1 MLGSAKQS
9 LHLTIRGVVQGI
21 GFRPFVYRLAKEIG
35 LVGWVN
41 NSTAGVFIEV
51 EGTKQQLED
60 FVLRLKTEN
69 PPRSQI
75 QNIEINWRKLKGF
88 KTFKILPS
96 TTGKKTAIVLPDL
109 ATCPDCLQEI
119 FDPNNRR
126 YRYPFTNCTNCGPRY
141 SIIEA
146 LPYDRANTTMKAFS
160 MCPSC
165 ETEYQNPSDRRFHAQ
180 PNTCPQ
186 CGPKIELW
194 DSMGKIVA
202 QNYHAICVTAAA
214 IRQGKIVAV
223 KGLGGFHLIVDARNK
238 KAVQLLRQR
247 KHRPDKPLALMY
259 PNLELIKE
267 DCQVSELEEKLLRSP
282 EAPIVILRRSRG
294 EWLYSFQENFVN
306 ALTINCAIAPDNP
319 YWGIMLPYT
328 PLHHLLM
335 AELGFA
341 IVATSGNLA
350 NEPICID
357 EHEAIKRL
365 NGIADLFLIHDR
377 PIVRPIDDSIAR
389 IIMREETIIRRAR
402 GYAPLPI
409 SILKSKNSHP
419 AILAVGAHLKNT
431 IAIAIDHQIFLSQHI
446 GDLETSQAIDAFSQV
461 IASFQKLYDFEPEII
476 AGDRHPDYFSSHPY
490 TSVERRCLRVTVG
503 QYAQNSG
510 KKVIPVQHHYAHV
523 LACMAENQILGETVL
538 GIAWDGSGYGLD
550 STIWGGE
557 FLLIPAIESLNLT
570 SGEQPFQ
577 RVAHLHPF
585 PLPGGDLAIKEPR
598 RSALGLLYEVFGD
611 QLFSEK
617 QFQPLLVA
625 FSHQE
630 LTIFA
635 KMLSNKINTPL
646 TSSIGRLFDGI
657 AAITNLCQ
665 IASFE
670 GQAAMQLEFA
680 LDCVLTEESYPLLF
694 QNTQIDWRSMLL
706 AILEDV
712 TNKVSVDI
720 ISAKFHHTLVDA
732 ILSIAQQVKVAK
744 IVLTG
749 GCFQNKCLTEKAI
762 AKLRTA
768 GFQPY
773 WHHRTP
779 SNDGSIALGQA
790 IAAILETTNN
800 LNCINKVVP

>member
-1 MLGSAKQS
+1 
-9 LHLTIRGVVQGI
+9 
-21 GFRPFVYRLAKEIG
+21 
-35 LVGWVN
+35 
-41 NSTAGVFIEV
+41 
-51 EGTKQQLED
+51 
-60 FVLRLKTEN
+60 
-69 PPRSQI
+69 
-75 QNIEINWRKLKGF
+75 
-88 KTFKILPS
+88 
-96 TTGKKTAIVLPDL
+96 
-109 ATCPDCLQEI
+109 
-119 FDPNNRR
+119 
-126 YRYPFTNCTNCGPRY
+126 
-141 SIIEA
+141 
-146 LPYDRANTTMKAFS
+146 MKAFS

-165 ETEYQNPSDRRFHAQ
+165 ETEYQNPRDRRFHAQ
-180 PNTCPQ
+180 PNACPQ

-194 DSMGKIVA
+194 DSRGKIIA
-202 QNYHAICVTAAA
+202 QNYHAISVTAAA
-214 IRQGKIVAV
+214 IRQGKIVAI
-223 KGLGGFHLIVDARNK
+223 KGLGGFHLIVDAKNE

-247 KHRPDKPLALMY
+247 KHRPDKPFALMY

-267 DCQVSELEEKLLRSP
+267 DCQVSELEEKLLQSP
-282 EAPIVILRRSRG
+282 EAPIVILKRSRG
-294 EWLYSFQENFVN
+294 EWRI
-306 ALTINCAIAPDNP
+306 ALPINDSIAPNNP

-377 PIVRPIDDSIAR
+377 PIVRPIDDSIIR
-389 IIMREETIIRRAR
+389 VIMGEETIIRRAR

-409 SILKSKNSHP
+409 SILKDKNSHP

-446 GDLETSQAIDAFSQV
+446 GDLETPQAIDAFSQV
-461 IASFQKLYDFEPEII
+461 IASLQKLYDFEPEII
-476 AGDRHPDYFSSHPY
+476 ASDRHPDYFSS
-490 TSVERRCLRVTVG
+490 

-550 STIWGGE
+550 GTIWGGE
-557 FLLIPAIESLNLT
+557 FLLIPAIESLNLK

-577 RVAHLHPF
+577 RIAHLRPF
-585 PLPGGDLAIKEPR
+585 PLPGGDRAIKEPR
-598 RSALGLLYEVFGD
+598 RSAIGLLYEAFGD
-611 QLFSEK
+611 QLFVEK

-625 FSHQE
+625 FSDKE
-630 LTIFA
+630 LAILS
-635 KMLSNKINTPL
+635 KMLLNKINTPL
-646 TSSIGRLFDGI
+646 TSSMGRLFDGI

-670 GQAAMQLEFA
+670 GQAAMQLELIIDRFS
-680 LDCVLTEESYPLLF
+680 TEESYPLIF
-694 QNTQIDWRSMLL
+694 KNNKIDWRSMLL
-706 AILEDV
+706 AILDDV

-720 ISAKFHHTLVDA
+720 ISAKFHNTLVDA
-732 ILSIAQQVKVAK
+732 IILIAQQIKVEK

-749 GCFQNKCLTEKAI
+749 GCFQNKYLTEKAI

-768 GFQPY
+768 GFHPY
-773 WHHRTP
+773 WHHRVP
-779 SNDGSIALGQA
+779 PNDGSIALGQA

-800 LNCINKVVP
+800 LNFVNKVVP

>member
-1 MLGSAKQS
+1 MLNSVKQR
-9 LHLTIRGVVQGI
+9 LYLAIQGTIQGV
-21 GFRPFVYRLAKEIG
+21 GFRPFVYRLAKDIG

-51 EGTKQQLED
+51 EGTKQQLET
-60 FVLRLKTEN
+60 FLWRLKTEN

-75 QNIEINWRKLKGF
+75 QNIEINWRKATGF
-88 KTFKILPS
+88 KTFEILPS

-146 LPYDRANTTMKAFS
+146 LPYDRAYTTMKAFS

-165 ETEYQNPSDRRFHAQ
+165 ETEYKNPSDRRFHAQ
-180 PNTCPQ
+180 PNACPE

-194 DSMGKIVA
+194 DSMGKVLD
-202 QNYHAICVTAAA
+202 QNYDALVATAAA

-223 KGLGGFHLIVDARNK
+223 KGLGGFHLVVDARNE
-238 KAVQLLRQR
+238 KAVKLLRQR

-259 PNLELIKE
+259 PNLELIRE
-267 DCQVSELEEKLLRSP
+267 HCQVSDLEAKLLRSP
-282 EAPIVILRRSRG
+282 EAPIVILSRR
-294 EWLYSFQENFVN
+294 EKNFN
-306 ALTINCAIAPDNP
+306 ECAIAPKNP
-319 YWGIMLPYT
+319 YLGIMLPYT

-335 AELGFA
+335 AELGCA

-377 PIVRPIDDSIAR
+377 PIVRPIDDSITR
-389 IIMREETIIRRAR
+389 IIMGEETIIRRAR

-431 IAIAIDHQIFLSQHI
+431 IAFAIDHQIFLSQHI
-446 GDLETSQAIDAFSQV
+446 GDLETPQAIDAFSKV
-461 IASFQKLYDFEPEII
+461 ISSFQKLYDFEPEII
-476 AGDRHPDYFSSHPY
+476 ACDRHPDYFSS
-490 TSVERRCLRVTVG
+490 

-523 LACMAENQILGETVL
+523 LACMAENEILGETVL
-538 GIAWDGSGYGLD
+538 GIAWDGSGCGLIPP
-550 STIWGGE
+550 SPLNKGGSEGGIWGGE
-557 FLLIPAIESLNLT
+557 FLLIPAIESLNST
-570 SGEQPFQ
+570 SRQQPFQ
-577 RVAHLHPF
+577 RIAHLRPF
-585 PLPGGDLAIKEPR
+585 PLPGGDRAIKEPR
-598 RSALGLLYEVFGD
+598 RSAIGLLYEAFGD
-611 QLFSEK
+611 QLFVEK
-617 QFQPLLVA
+617 QFQRLLRG
-625 FSHQE
+625 FLDQE
-630 LTIFA
+630 LAILS

-646 TSSIGRLFDGI
+646 TSSMGRLFDGI
-657 AAITNLCQ
+657 AAITNLSQ

-670 GQAAMQLEFA
+670 GQAAMQLEFII
-680 LDCVLTEESYPLLF
+680 DRFLTEKSYPLIF
-694 QNTQIDWRSMLL
+694 QNNKIDWRSMLL
-706 AILEDV
+706 DILDDL
-712 TNKVSVDI
+712 TNQVPVSM
-720 ISAKFHHTLVDA
+720 ISRKFHNTLIDV
-732 ILSIAQQVKVAK
+732 IVSIAQQMKVEK

-749 GCFQNKCLTEKAI
+749 GCFQNKYLTEKAI
-762 AKLRTA
+762 AKLRIA
-768 GFQPY
+768 GFHPY
-773 WHHRTP
+773 WHHHLP
-779 SNDGSIALGQA
+779 PNDGSIALGQA
-790 IAAILETTNN
+790 IAAILGTSND
-800 LNCINKVVP
+800 LNFVD

>member
-1 MLGSAKQS
+1 MLGSVQRC
-9 LHLTIRGVVQGI
+9 LHLTILGVVQGV

-51 EGTKQQLED
+51 EGTKQQLET
-60 FVLRLKTEN
+60 FLWRLKTEN

-75 QNIEINWRKLKGF
+75 QNIEIDGRKLKGF
-88 KTFKILPS
+88 KTFEILPS

-119 FDPNNRR
+119 FNPNNRR
-126 YRYPFTNCTNCGPRY
+126 YRYSFTNCTNCGPRY
-141 SIIEA
+141 SIIEG
-146 LPYDRANTTMKAFS
+146 LPYDRTNTTMKAFS

-165 ETEYQNPSDRRFHAQ
+165 ETEYKNPSDRRFHAQ
-180 PNTCPQ
+180 PNACPQ

-194 DSMGKIVA
+194 NDTGKILDR
-202 QNYHAICVTAAA
+202 NYDAISATAAA
-214 IRQGKIVAV
+214 IRRGKIVAI
-223 KGLGGFHLIVDARNK
+223 KGLGGFHLIVDAKNE
-238 KAVQLLRQR
+238 KAVKLLRQR

-259 PNLELIKE
+259 PNLELIKQH
-267 DCQVSELEEKLLRSP
+267 CQVSELEEKLLQSP
-282 EAPIVILRRSRG
+282 EAPIVILKRRG
-294 EWLYSFQENFVN
+294 EGTF
-306 ALTINCAIAPDNP
+306 ALTNECAIAPKNP
-319 YWGIMLPYT
+319 YLGIMLPYT

-335 AELGFA
+335 AELGCA

-389 IIMREETIIRRAR
+389 VIMGEETIIRRAR

-409 SILKSKNSHP
+409 SILKRKNSNP

-431 IAIAIDHQIFLSQHI
+431 ITIAIDRQIFLSQHI
-446 GDLETSQAIDAFSQV
+446 GDLQTSQAIEAFSQV
-461 IASFQKLYDFEPEII
+461 IVSFQKLYDFEPEII
-476 AGDRHPDYFSSHPY
+476 ACDRHPDYFSS
-490 TSVERRCLRVTVG
+490 

-523 LACMAENQILGETVL
+523 LACMAENEILGETVL

-550 STIWGGE
+550 GTIWGGE
-557 FLLIPAIESLNLT
+557 FLLIPAIESLNLK
-570 SGEQPFQ
+570 SEKKPFQ

-598 RSALGLLYEVFGD
+598 RSALGLLYEAFGD
-611 QLFSEK
+611 QLFVEK
-617 QFQPLLVA
+617 QFQPLLRA
-625 FSHQE
+625 FSDQE
-630 LTIFA
+630 LA
-635 KMLSNKINTPL
+635 VLSKMLSNQLNTPL
-646 TSSIGRLFDGI
+646 TSSMGRLFDGI
-657 AAITNLCQ
+657 AALTNLCQ

-670 GQAAMQLEFA
+670 GQAAMQLEFII
-680 LDCVLTEESYPLLF
+680 DRFLTEKSYPLIF
-694 QNTQIDWRSMLL
+694 QNNQIHWRSMLL
-706 AILEDV
+706 AILDDV

-720 ISAKFHHTLVDA
+720 ISAKFHNTLIDMIV
-732 ILSIAQQVKVAK
+732 SITQQIKVEK

-749 GCFQNKCLTEKAI
+749 GCFQNKYLTEKAI

-768 GFQPY
+768 GFHPY
-773 WHHRTP
+773 WHYRVP
-779 SNDGSIALGQA
+779 PNDGSIALGQA
-790 IAAILETTNN
+790 ISAILEAT
-800 LNCINKVVP
+800 K

>member
-1 MLGSAKQS
+1 MLNSAKQF
-9 LHLTIRGVVQGI
+9 LHLTIRGVVQGV

-41 NSTAGVFIEV
+41 NSTEGVFIEV
-51 EGTKQQLED
+51 EGTKQQLET
-60 FVLRLKTEN
+60 FLWRLKTEN

-75 QNIEINWRKLKGF
+75 QNIEINWKKLKDF
-88 KTFKILPS
+88 KTFEILPS
-96 TTGKKTAIVLPDL
+96 TAGKKTAIVLPDL

-141 SIIEA
+141 SIIEG
-146 LPYDRANTTMKAFS
+146 LPYDRANTTMKAFY

-180 PNTCPQ
+180 PNACNQ

-194 DSMGKIVA
+194 DSMGKIIA
-202 QNYHAICVTAAA
+202 QNYHAISVTAAA
-214 IRQGKIVAV
+214 IRQGKIIAV
-223 KGLGGFHLIVDARNK
+223 KGLGGFHLIVDAKNE
-238 KAVQLLRQR
+238 KAVNLLRQR

-267 DCQVSELEEKLLRSP
+267 DCQVSELEEKFLQSP

-294 EWLYSFQENFVN
+294 EWPYSFQENFVN
-306 ALTINCAIAPDNP
+306 ALTINSAIAPNNP
-319 YWGIMLPYT
+319 YLGIMLPYT

-335 AELGFA
+335 AELGCA
-341 IVATSGNLA
+341 IVATSGNVA

-365 NGIADLFLIHDR
+365 NGIADLFLVHDR
-377 PIVRPIDDSIAR
+377 PIVRPIDDSIIR
-389 IIMREETIIRRAR
+389 VIMGEETIIRRAR

-409 SILKSKNSHP
+409 SILKDKNSHP

-431 IAIAIDHQIFLSQHI
+431 IAIAINHQIFLSQHI
-446 GDLETSQAIDAFSQV
+446 GDLQTPQAIDAFSQV

-476 AGDRHPDYFSSHPY
+476 ACDRHPDYFSS
-490 TSVERRCLRVTVG
+490 

-538 GIAWDGSGYGLD
+538 GIAWDGTGYGLD
-550 STIWGGE
+550 GTIWGGE
-557 FLLIPAIESLNLT
+557 FLLIPAIESLNLK
-570 SGEQPFQ
+570 SGEKPFQ

-585 PLPGGDLAIKEPR
+585 PLPGGDRAIKEPR
-598 RSALGLLYEVFGD
+598 RSALGLLYEVFGN
-611 QLFSEK
+611 QLLVEK
-617 QFQPLLVA
+617 RFQPLLAA
-625 FSHQE
+625 FSDQE
-630 LTIFA
+630 LAILS

-646 TSSIGRLFDGI
+646 TSSMGRLFDGI

-670 GQAAMQLEFA
+670 GQAAMQLELITDRF
-680 LDCVLTEESYPLLF
+680 LTEKSYPLIF
-694 QNTQIDWRSMLL
+694 QNNKIDWRSMLL
-706 AILEDV
+706 TILDDV

-720 ISAKFHHTLVDA
+720 ISAKFHNTLVDA
-732 ILSIAQQVKVAK
+732 IISIAQQVKVEK

-749 GCFQNKCLTEKAI
+749 GCFQNKYLTEKAI

-768 GFQPY
+768 GFHPY
-773 WHHRTP
+773 WHHRVP

-790 IAAILETTNN
+790 IAAILGTSNN
-800 LNCINKVVP
+800 LNFVD

>member
-1 MLGSAKQS
+1 MLGSLKRC
-9 LHLTIRGVVQGI
+9 LHLTIRGVVQGV

-35 LVGWVN
+35 LGGWVN

-51 EGTKQQLED
+51 EGTKQQLET
-60 FVLRLKTEN
+60 FLWRLKTEN

-75 QNIEINWRKLKGF
+75 QNIEINWRKATGF

-96 TTGKKTAIVLPDL
+96 TAGKKTAIVLPDL

-141 SIIEA
+141 SIIEG
-146 LPYDRANTTMKAFS
+146 LPYDRAYTTMKAFS
-160 MCPSC
+160 ICPSC

-180 PNTCPQ
+180 PNACAQ

-194 DSMGKIVA
+194 DSMGKIIA
-202 QNYHAICVTAAA
+202 QNYHAISVTAAA
-214 IRQGKIVAV
+214 IRRGKILAV
-223 KGLGGFHLIVDARNK
+223 KGLGGFHLIVDAENE
-238 KAVQLLRQR
+238 KAVNLLRQR
-247 KHRPDKPLALMY
+247 KHRPDKPLAMMY
-259 PNLELIKE
+259 PNLELIKKH
-267 DCQVSELEEKLLRSP
+267 CQVSKLEEKLLRSP
-282 EAPIVILRRSRG
+282 EAPIVILKRRG
-294 EWLYSFQENFVN
+294 EWPYSFQENFVN

-319 YWGIMLPYT
+319 YLGIMLPYT

-335 AELGFA
+335 AELGCA

-377 PIVRPIDDSIAR
+377 PISRPIDDSIAR
-389 IIMREETIIRRAR
+389 IIMGEETIIRRAR

-409 SILKSKNSHP
+409 SILTSKNSHP

-446 GDLETSQAIDAFSQV
+446 GDLQTPQAIDAFSQV
-461 IASFQKLYDFEPEII
+461 IANFQKLYDFEPEII
-476 AGDRHPDYFSSHPY
+476 ACDRHPDYFSS
-490 TSVERRCLRVTVG
+490 

-523 LACMAENQILGETVL
+523 LACMAENAILGETVL

-550 STIWGGE
+550 GTIWGGE

-570 SGEQPFQ
+570 LGEKPFQ

-598 RSALGLLYEVFGD
+598 RSALGLLYEAFGD

-617 QFQPLLVA
+617 QFQPLLAA
-625 FSHQE
+625 FSDKE
-630 LTIFA
+630 LA
-635 KMLSNKINTPL
+635 VLSKMLSNQINTPL
-646 TSSIGRLFDGI
+646 TSSMGRLFDGI

-670 GQAAMQLEFA
+670 GQAAMQLEFII
-680 LDCVLTEESYPLLF
+680 DRFLTEKSYPLIF
-694 QNTQIDWRSMLL
+694 QNHKIDWRSMLL
-706 AILEDV
+706 AILDDV

-720 ISAKFHHTLVDA
+720 ISAKFHNTLVDA
-732 ILSIAQQVKVAK
+732 IISIAQQVKVEK

-749 GCFQNKCLTEKAI
+749 GCFQNKYLTEKAI

-768 GFQPY
+768 GFHPY

-779 SNDGSIALGQA
+779 PNDGSIALGQA

-800 LNCINKVVP
+800 

>member
-1 MLGSAKQS
+1 MLGSLKQC
-9 LHLTIRGVVQGI
+9 LYLTIQGTVQGV
-21 GFRPFVYRLAKEIG
+21 GFRPFVYRLAKQIG

-51 EGTKQQLED
+51 EGTQQQLET
-60 FVLRLKTEN
+60 FLWRLKTEN

-75 QNIEINWRKLKGF
+75 QNIEIDWRKLKGF
-88 KTFKILPS
+88 KTFEILPS
-96 TTGKKTAIVLPDL
+96 TTGKKTAVVLPDL

-119 FDPNNRR
+119 FDSTNRR

-165 ETEYQNPSDRRFHAQ
+165 ETEYQNPSARRFHAQ
-180 PNTCPQ
+180 PNACPQ

-194 DSMGKIVA
+194 DSMGKIIA
-202 QNYHAICVTAAA
+202 QNYHAISVTAAA

-223 KGLGGFHLIVDARNK
+223 KGLGGFHLIVDAKNE
-238 KAVQLLRQR
+238 KAVKLLRQC

-259 PNLELIKE
+259 PNLELIKQH
-267 DCQVSELEEKLLRSP
+267 CQVSELEEKLLQSP
-282 EAPIVILRRSRG
+282 EAPIVILSRR
-294 EWLYSFQENFVN
+294 EKNFN
-306 ALTINCAIAPDNP
+306 ECAIAPNNP
-319 YWGIMLPYT
+319 YLAIMLPYT

-335 AELGFA
+335 AELGCA

-389 IIMREETIIRRAR
+389 IIMGEETIIRRAR

-409 SILKSKNSHP
+409 SILKDKNSHP
-419 AILAVGAHLKNT
+419 PILAVGAHLKNT
-431 IAIAIDHQIFLSQHI
+431 TAIAIDRQIFLSQHI
-446 GDLETSQAIDAFSQV
+446 GNLQTPQAIDAFSQV
-461 IASFQKLYDFEPEII
+461 IANFQKLYDFEPETI
-476 AGDRHPDYFSSHPY
+476 ACDRHPDYFSS
-490 TSVERRCLRVTVG
+490 

-550 STIWGGE
+550 GTIWGGE
-557 FLLIPAIESLNLT
+557 FLLIPAIESLNST
-570 SGEQPFQ
+570 SEKKLFQ
-577 RVAHLHPF
+577 RVAHLQPF
-585 PLPGGDLAIKEPR
+585 PLPGGDRAIKEPR
-598 RSALGLLYEVFGD
+598 RSALGLLYEAFGK

-617 QFQPLLVA
+617 QFQPLLAA
-625 FSHQE
+625 FSDQE
-630 LTIFA
+630 LTILS
-635 KMLSNKINTPL
+635 KMLSNQLNTPL
-646 TSSIGRLFDGI
+646 TSSMGRLFDGI
-657 AAITNLCQ
+657 AALTNLCQ

-670 GQAAMQLEFA
+670 GQAAMQLEFIIA
-680 LDCVLTEESYPLLF
+680 RFLTEKSYPLIF
-694 QNTQIDWRSMLL
+694 QNNQIHWRTMLL
-706 AILEDV
+706 AILDDV

-720 ISAKFHHTLVDA
+720 ISAKFHNTLVDA
-732 ILSIAQQVKVAK
+732 IVSIAQQIKVEK
-744 IVLTG
+744 IVITG
-749 GCFQNKCLTEKAI
+749 GCFQNKYLTEKAI

-768 GFQPY
+768 GFHPY
-773 WHHRTP
+773 WHHRVP
-779 SNDGSIALGQA
+779 PNDGSIALGQA
-790 IAAILETTNN
+790 IAAILETTR
-800 LNCINKVVP
+800 I

>member
-1 MLGSAKQS
+1 MLNSAKQC
-9 LHLTIRGVVQGI
+9 LHLTIRGVVQGV

-51 EGTKQQLED
+51 EGTKQQLET
-60 FVLRLKTEN
+60 FLWRLKTEI

-75 QNIEINWRKLKGF
+75 QNIEIDWRKLKGF
-88 KTFKILPS
+88 KTFEILPS
-96 TTGKKTAIVLPDL
+96 TAGKKTAIVLPDL

-126 YRYPFTNCTNCGPRY
+126 YHYPFTNCTNCGPRY
-141 SIIEA
+141 SIIEG

-165 ETEYQNPSDRRFHAQ
+165 KTEYQNPSDRRFHAQ
-180 PNTCPQ
+180 PNACPQ

-194 DSMGKIVA
+194 DSMGKIIA
-202 QNYHAICVTAAA
+202 QNYDAISVTAGA
-214 IRQGKIVAV
+214 IRQGKILAV
-223 KGLGGFHLIVDARNK
+223 KGLGGFHLIVDAKNE
-238 KAVQLLRQR
+238 KAVNLLRQR
-247 KHRPDKPLALMY
+247 KHRPDKPFALMY
-259 PNLELIKE
+259 PNLELIRE

-282 EAPIVILRRSRG
+282 EAPIVILKRRG
-294 EWLYSFQENFVN
+294 EWSYSLQENFVN
-306 ALTINCAIAPDNP
+306 ALTINCAIAPNNP

-365 NGIADLFLIHDR
+365 NGIADLFLVHDR
-377 PIVRPIDDSIAR
+377 PIVRPIDDSIIR
-389 IIMREETIIRRAR
+389 VIMGKATIIRRAR

-409 SILKSKNSHP
+409 SILNSILKSKNSHP
-419 AILAVGAHLKNT
+419 LILAVGAHLKNT

-446 GDLETSQAIDAFSQV
+446 GDLQTPQAIDAFSQV

-476 AGDRHPDYFSSHPY
+476 ACDRHPDYFSS
-490 TSVERRCLRVTVG
+490 

-510 KKVIPVQHHYAHV
+510 KKVIPLQHHYAHV

-550 STIWGGE
+550 GRIWGGE
-557 FLLIPAIESLNLT
+557 FLLIPAMKSLNST
-570 SGEQPFQ
+570 SEKKTFQ

-585 PLPGGDLAIKEPR
+585 PLSGGDRAIQEPR
-598 RSALGLLYEVFGD
+598 RSALGLLYEAFGD
-611 QLFSEK
+611 QLFSEN
-617 QFQPLLVA
+617 QFQPLLAA
-625 FSHQE
+625 FSDQE
-630 LTIFA
+630 LA
-635 KMLSNKINTPL
+635 VLSKMLSNQINTPL

-670 GQAAMQLEFA
+670 GQAAMQLELIIDRFP
-680 LDCVLTEESYPLLF
+680 TEESYPLSF
-694 QNTQIDWRSMLL
+694 QNNKIDWRSMLL
-706 AILEDV
+706 AILDDL
-712 TNKVSVDI
+712 TNKVPVSM
-720 ISAKFHHTLVDA
+720 ISAKFHNTLVDA
-732 ILSIAQQVKVAK
+732 IVSIAQQVKVEK

-749 GCFQNKCLTEKAI
+749 GCFQNKYLTEKAI

-768 GFQPY
+768 GFHPY
-773 WHHRTP
+773 WHHRVP
-779 SNDGSIALGQA
+779 PNDGSIALGQA
-790 IAAILETTNN
+790 IAAILESTNN
-800 LNCINKVVP
+800 LTFDF